1 MSEIRKLLILVNDS
15 PRSRNVAMLG
25 ARMAQAHGAQA
36 SVLYAATMPTI
47 GAYITPEA
55 AAIGLRMQAEAD
67 TARRERA
74 AALVAEASSET
85 GVPLQLEVPTGE
97 ALPTVLQQSRSVDLV
112 VLGQR
117 DPDTPDGI
125 PAGFAGQLITG
136 AACPLLFVPY
146 VNAARV
152 PADQPPRCGTRAMV
166 AWADNRE
173 SARALRDALPLLR
186 KASKVKLVGFSEGA
200 DAAELGLEAAATY
213 LRLHQIEA
221 EITVLHTRPDS
232 VSERMSANW
241 TPDTPVAHGL
251 LSHAFDMDADLIVM
265 GGYGHPRLW
274 ELVLG
279 GVTRT
284 MLQSM
289 TVPVLM
295 SH

>member
-25 ARMAQAHGAQA
+25 ARLAQAHGAQA

-85 GVPLQLEVPTGE
+85 GVPLQMEVPSGE

-117 DPDTPDGI
+117 DPDTTDGI

-152 PADQPPRCGTRAMV
+152 PPDQPPRCGTRAMV

-186 KASKVKLVGFSEGA
+186 RASKVKLVSFSEGE
-200 DAAELGLEAAATY
+200 DAAQLGLEAAAAY

-232 VSERMSANW
+232 VSERMRANW
-241 TPDTPVAHGL
+241 TPDTPLAQGL